1 MTAANNL
8 AEYIVDDLFR
18 WMAKDRK
25 NLFEDQ
31 WYRNYDAF
39 RGRYN
44 SSTLTK
50 WKATEGSSWRSKVF
64 VRLTKQKVVTGFN
77 QVTALMLQGGKLP
90 WSITPTPI
98 PEGRPDMVIP
108 PEEAKAR
115 ADRMSRHIDDNFT
128 ECDAEGKYLQA
139 VLEGCLYGLSWMRGP
154 YLREF
159 ESLGVDYGIP
169 GLEGLYIPDE
179 TLAKHGRFS
188 MSRKKI
194 WRPVV
199 ESPSVW
205 NMFWDL
211 EAEDHQSGHG
221 VIMLEMMSKGR
232 FLDLVR
238 REGFSLDEGEEAFR
252 TFESKATA
260 SDETDSLGPLLKEYG
275 TERRGIPVFTFWG
288 RVPQKYLKDYNL
300 ELEGSGSV
308 EREIFCVCAR
318 GSKPVVIRKP
328 VINPLPYRQ
337 IWMAKHQDLPHEPGG
352 VGTPEDIEDTQM
364 IVNGL
369 TRAMMDNKNLSSAL
383 MTWMNPRR
391 LAPGSSPSVFPGKVW
406 ETDEGTEQLEQ
417 AIRFFSPPD
426 VTGNT
431 PQLIEMFKAQA
442 DDETGFGRIMDG
454 SAGGTKKTAF
464 EISQVSESG
473 NKMIGGICRNH
484 DRGFIEPLVRAFYH
498 YHMITN
504 KDPMIKGDFTCV
516 ARGFQS
522 YKDKSV
528 RGAKLFD
535 LARFALSTEFTA
547 KYAKTRVIL
556 SELARINDFN
566 PDDLFMTDEEV
577 DTEAME
583 LMNRMTSAQGGG
595 GME

>member
-1 MTAANNL
+1 MTTANNL
-8 AEYIVDDLFR
+8 AEYIVNDLFP
-18 WMAKDRK
+18 WMAQDRK

-44 SSTLTK
+44 SSYLKK

-90 WSITPTPI
+90 WSVSATPV
-98 PEGRPDMVIP
+98 PEDSPGSLIDPAD
-108 PEEAKAR
+108 AAAR
-115 ADRMSRHIDDNFT
+115 ALRMSRVIDDNFS

-139 VLEGCLYGLSWMRGP
+139 VLEGSLYGLSWMRGP
-154 YLREF
+154 YLKEF

-169 GLEGLYIPDE
+169 GLEGLYIPTE
-179 TLAKHGRFS
+179 TLARHGRYT

-238 REGFSLDEGEEAFR
+238 REGFSLPDGEEAFKS
-252 TFESKATA
+252 FEAKAGA
-260 SDETDSLGPLLKEYG
+260 GDETDSLGPLLKEYG
-275 TERRGIPVFTFWG
+275 TSRRGIPVFTFWG
-288 RVPQKYLKDYNL
+288 RVPQKYLKAYDL
-300 ELEGSGSV
+300 PVSGNDSA
-308 EREIFCVCAR
+308 EREIYCVCAR

-328 VINPLPYRQ
+328 VLNPLPYRQ
-337 IWMAKHQDLPHEPGG
+337 IWLAKHQDLPHEPGG
-352 VGTPEDIEDTQM
+352 VGTPEDMEDTQM

-383 MTWMNPRR
+383 MTYMNPR
-391 LAPGSSPSVFPGKVW
+391 LMAPGTSATTYPGKVW
-406 ETDEGTEQLEQ
+406 ETAEGTEQLEQ

-431 PQLIEMFKAQA
+431 PQLIEMFKSQA

-454 SAGGTKKTAF
+454 SAGGVKKTAY
-464 EISQVSESG
+464 EIGQVTESG

-484 DRGFIEPLVRAFYH
+484 DRGFIEPMVRAFYH
-498 YHMITN
+498 YHMITH
-504 KDPMIKGDFTCV
+504 KDPSIKGDFTCV
-516 ARGFQS
+516 AKGFQS

-528 RGAKLFD
+528 RGMKLFD
-535 LARFALSTEFTA
+535 LARFALSSELTA
-547 KYAKTRVIL
+547 KYAKVQNFL
-556 SELARINDFN
+556 FELARINDFN
-566 PDDLFMTDEEV
+566 PEDLFMTDDEV
-577 DTEAME
+577 DAKAVA
-583 LMNRMTSAQGGG
+583 LMQQMAAAQGAG